1 MNKIISFLQKKTVV
15 YAFVAMFITVG
26 GFLYFSA
33 SQKDSSEFVV
43 VRRGEISQVVGVT
56 GKVEPVEQVLLS
68 FERSG
73 RIATVYHQTGDRVY
87 IGTPIVILE
96 NGDLYAELSQAKANV
111 KAEQAKLDEMK
122 RGTREEDIQISQ
134 IEVQNATYD
143 VINDIKNSYV
153 TADDSIRNKVDQ
165 FFSNPKTPSPQF
177 NFSLTN
183 SQLKMDIEAGR
194 VGIESILNSWSVLL
208 TNLSI
213 SSLSAQI
220 ITQYSQ
226 EAKNNLRAVQT
237 YLDKIAAAINSL
249 SANSSLSQTT
259 IDTYK
264 ASVAAARADLTAALG
279 GLTASDE
286 KFRNASSKLAL
297 KVAGTAKEQID
308 AQEATVEAAQAKVMN
323 INAQLAKT
331 IIRAPISGVVTRED
345 AKVGEIAT
353 IGVSLV
359 AVISDTKYEIKAYV
373 PEADIA
379 KIKIS
384 DKAEITLDAYG
395 NDVRFEGVVTK
406 IDPAETTIE
415 NVSTYKVT
423 LLFTK
428 DDQRIK
434 SGMTANID
442 IIGERRENAIVLSG
456 RLIATKENIKTV
468 TLVDGAGIF
477 REVIVTTGL
486 RGSNGDVEILSGL
499 REGDKIKVE

>member
-1 MNKIISFLQKKTVV
+1 M
-15 YAFVAMFITVG
+15 
-26 GFLYFSA
+26 
-33 SQKDSSEFVV
+33 
-43 VRRGEISQVVGVT
+43 
-56 GKVEPVEQVLLS
+56 
-68 FERSG
+68 
-73 RIATVYHQTGDRVY
+73 
-87 IGTPIVILE
+87 
-96 NGDLYAELSQAKANV
+96 
-111 KAEQAKLDEMK
+111 
-122 RGTREEDIQISQ
+122 
-134 IEVQNATYD
+134 
-143 VINDIKNSYV
+143 
-153 TADDSIRNKVDQ
+153 
-165 FFSNPKTPSPQF
+165 
-177 NFSLTN
+177 
-183 SQLKMDIEAGR
+183 
-194 VGIESILNSWSVLL
+194 L

>member
-194 VGIESILNSWSVLL
+194 VGIESI
-208 TNLSI
+208 
-213 SSLSAQI
+213 
-220 ITQYSQ
+220 
-226 EAKNNLRAVQT
+226 
-237 YLDKIAAAINSL
+237 
-249 SANSSLSQTT
+249 
-259 IDTYK
+259 
-264 ASVAAARADLTAALG
+264 
-279 GLTASDE
+279 
-286 KFRNASSKLAL
+286 
-297 KVAGTAKEQID
+297 
-308 AQEATVEAAQAKVMN
+308 
-323 INAQLAKT
+323 
-331 IIRAPISGVVTRED
+331 
-345 AKVGEIAT
+345 
-353 IGVSLV
+353 
-359 AVISDTKYEIKAYV
+359 
-373 PEADIA
+373 
-379 KIKIS
+379 
-384 DKAEITLDAYG
+384 
-395 NDVRFEGVVTK
+395 
-406 IDPAETTIE
+406 
-415 NVSTYKVT
+415 
-423 LLFTK
+423 
-428 DDQRIK
+428 
-434 SGMTANID
+434 
-442 IIGERRENAIVLSG
+442 
-456 RLIATKENIKTV
+456 
-468 TLVDGAGIF
+468 
-477 REVIVTTGL
+477 
-486 RGSNGDVEILSGL
+486 
-499 REGDKIKVE
+499 